1 MQIRWKLL
9 SALILTAMPLS
20 AQTSRPKYLSD
31 SDHMC
36 KATLADGTAYEVW
49 DRVLVAEWDG
59 KPSYL
64 PVRGL
69 YRPGSGEFLW
79 RCSGGFSDKKPASE
93 MMEKPQKGGASFE
106 DPRHHILLLQNGEG

>member
-49 DRVLVAEWDG
+49 DRVLVTEWDG

-69 YRPGSGEFLW
+69 YRPGSGSF
-79 RCSGGFSDKKPASE
+79 F
-93 MMEKPQKGGASFE
+93 GAAAGDS
-106 DPRHHILLLQNGEG
+106 RIRSQQAK